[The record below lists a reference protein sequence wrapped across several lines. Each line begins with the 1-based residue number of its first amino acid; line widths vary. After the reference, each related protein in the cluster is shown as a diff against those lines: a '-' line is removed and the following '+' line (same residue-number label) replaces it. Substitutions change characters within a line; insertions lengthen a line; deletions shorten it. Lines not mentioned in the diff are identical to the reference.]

1 MLFDLTLCSM
11 EYFMD
16 IKALV
21 GGVKTTLSLSKIS
34 PDCSYELNIGTNV
47 PCYLSFLNLS
57 KNIRKLSE
65 KC

>member
-1 MLFDLTLCSM
+1 M